1 VRLLLKKFQ
10 LDVLLMEETAC
21 AMVQFSTVNLP
32 WKEVVQMLGL
42 ISGEVHKTNGL
53 LKMLTILVMS
63 LVNQKLL
70 RVSIHSQVL
79 INNASVMS
87 TGTKLMEEVSH
98 PLKNTGEDGDG
109 KWKLKKDKDW
119 L

>member
-1 VRLLLKKFQ
+1 
-10 LDVLLMEETAC
+10 
-21 AMVQFSTVNLP
+21 
-32 WKEVVQMLGL
+32 
-42 ISGEVHKTNGL
+42 
-53 LKMLTILVMS
+53 
-63 LVNQKLL
+63 L

-87 TGTKLMEEVSH
+87 TGTKLMEVVSH